1 MRNKG
6 LVTAAV
12 LLVLG
17 FVPLA
22 GQEGDAQ
29 YYAES
34 YARLSYVRGDVYVQR
49 TSDLG
54 YEKGEVNLAIVQGDK
69 LGTRD
74 GQAEI
79 ALGRRNFLRLDTDS
93 QVEFAL
99 MPRQEGDLLKV
110 SLLAGSAYFR
120 VASLSGDKK
129 IELHTPDA
137 SYYFLD
143 EGLYRFDVRDGAE
156 TEVFVV
162 SGELEAAGEEGSS
175 VVGRSERLVAADG
188 AFQGEPEYGGAVSD
202 DFERWNASR
211 DELLT
216 ARRSTSSGTRY
227 LPTNLD
233 EYEDELAD
241 SGRWTYEQPY
251 GYVWVPRVAYDDW
264 RPYYYGRWVWYPIIG
279 WTWVSSEPWGWCTYH
294 YGRWHWRNSLGWYW
308 IPTRHWGPAWV
319 HWHWDSHHVG
329 WSPLSWHNRPGVIM
343 HGRYYDRYG
352 DRDFPYDN
360 RAMTMVRRSDLQ
372 ERNIGRVSLRGDAL
386 RGVGRVSLR
395 AEQPD
400 LRPIA
405 DRTSPEALTAKR
417 LFSQAP
423 RPVGERSLEGG
434 RIRSFSR
441 DAGSGGAAAPL
452 NSSRLSSE
460 RLRSGGFRSAPAE
473 RSDTNAQGGT
483 VYRRSTASRDRDG
496 ASTDRSVSRSGG
508 LRADPNVRVY
518 PSRRSE
524 GSAAGT
530 ARQPGFRSSG
540 AGERQEI
547 NKSSSGRSA
556 SGIRT
561 YPSRGSVSRS
571 SSGES
576 RSFSSSNDR
585 RAIRDYSSRI
595 RSGASGSESGSPRAR
610 TYESRPSIRSS
621 NREGSSWSGLG
632 SILRGRES
640 SSRASDPE
648 VRESYSRSY
657 SGSDSPSVYSGSRAP
672 SPRSFSSPR
681 SSSPSRSSDPSASSR
696 SSSRS
701 SVSRSSSS
709 SSRSSSPSRGSSSS
723 SSGRVHRKG

>member
-29 YYAES
+29 YYADS
-34 YARLSYVRGDVYVQR
+34 YARLSFVRGDVFVQR

-54 YEKGEVNLAIVQGDK
+54 YEKGEVNLALVQGDK

-79 ALGRRNFLRLDTDS
+79 ALGRRNYLRLDTDT

-110 SLLAGSAYFR
+110 SLLAGSAYLR
-120 VASLSGDKK
+120 VAYLSGEKR

-162 SGELEAAGEEGSS
+162 SGELEAAGEDGSS
-175 VVGRSERLVAADG
+175 VVGRSERLIAEDG
-188 AFQGEPEYGGAVSD
+188 AFRGEPEYGSEVSD

-216 ARRSTSSGTRY
+216 VRRSASSGTRY

-233 EYEDELAD
+233 EYEDELSD
-241 SGRWTYEQPY
+241 NGRWAYEQPY

-279 WTWVSSEPWGWCTYH
+279 WTWVSSEPWGWCVYH
-294 YGRWHWRNSLGWYW
+294 YGRWHWRHTLGWYW

-319 HWHWDSHHVG
+319 HWHWDRHHIG

-352 DRDFPYDN
+352 ERDFPYDN
-360 RAMTMVRRSDLQ
+360 RAMTVVRRADLQ
-372 ERNIGRVSLRGDAL
+372 DRAIHRVSLRGDAL
-386 RGVGRVSLR
+386 RDVGRISLR

-400 LRPIA
+400 LRPLS

-417 LFSQAP
+417 LFSRSS

-441 DAGSGGAAAPL
+441 DAGSGGGAAPL
-452 NSSRLSSE
+452 NSSRVSSD

-473 RSDTNAQGGT
+473 RSDTDARGGT
-483 VYRRSTASRDRDG
+483 AIRRSTISRDRDG
-496 ASTDRSVSRSGG
+496 AATRGSVSGSRG
-508 LRADPNVRVY
+508 LRADPNVRIY
-518 PSRRSE
+518 PSRRGE
-524 GSAAGT
+524 GSAPDSARETRFGSAGSID
-530 ARQPGFRSSG
+530 RREINRSSSD
-540 AGERQEI
+540 R
-547 NKSSSGRSA
+547 SSSGLR
-556 SGIRT
+556 I
-561 YPSRGSVSRS
+561 YPSRGSVSRRT
-571 SSGES
+571 SGEL
-576 RSFSSSNDR
+576 RSFGSSTDR
-585 RAIRDYSSRI
+585 RATRDYSSRI
-595 RSGASGSESGSPRAR
+595 RSGESGPESARSNPRI
-610 TYESRPSIRSS
+610 YESRPSIRSS
-621 NREGSSWSGLG
+621 NGERSTWSGLG
-632 SILRGRES
+632 SLFRARDGASRPSAPES
-640 SSRASDPE
+640 
-648 VRESYSRSY
+648 RESYSRPYSRSY
-657 SGSDSPSVYSGSRAP
+657 SSDGYSGSRAP
-672 SPRSFSSPR
+672 SSRSFSSPR
-681 SSSPSRSSDPSASSR
+681 SSSPSRSSGPSYSSR

-701 SVSRSSSS
+701 SYSRSSSS

-723 SSGRVHRKG
+723 SSGRIHRKG